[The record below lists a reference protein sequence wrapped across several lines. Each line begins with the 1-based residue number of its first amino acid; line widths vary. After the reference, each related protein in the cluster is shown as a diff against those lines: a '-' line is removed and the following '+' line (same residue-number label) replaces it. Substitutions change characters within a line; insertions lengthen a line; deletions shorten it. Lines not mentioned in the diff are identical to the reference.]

1 MPSVLRSPRLRRVIL
16 AYTVNRTGTW
26 FGVIALS
33 LAVFDHT
40 HSGLAV
46 AALLICSQALPAFIV
61 PAVVARVEA
70 SRQRSELSALY
81 AIEAV
86 ATVALAV
93 LLWNFSLPGILV
105 LVAID
110 GTAALAA
117 SALLRTESAR
127 VARAELDASDEHE
140 AEQKANAALNVAF
153 SATFVAGPALAGLI
167 VAAASASTALFI
179 DGASFLICALL
190 LLDLDPHAAQEES
203 QSVRARLLSAWGHI
217 RSVAP
222 LRDLLIAQSIGL
234 VFFEAAA
241 PIEVAYAKRT
251 LHAGNHGYG
260 FLVSAWGVGVVL
272 GSILFARAGSR
283 RLRLMVT
290 AGTVAIGAAYI
301 GFSVAPTLG
310 VASLAAAVGGVGN
323 GVQLAPVISGVQRL
337 TPDAL
342 QGRVMGA
349 VEALGAI
356 FPGLGLVLG
365 GVLVSVASPRA
376 AFAVIGAGACL
387 AAIAFARVHLDRVPA
402 LTATPASAA
411 DGPA

>member
-1 MPSVLRSPRLRRVIL
+1 MPAVLRSPRLRRVIL

-70 SRQRSELSALY
+70 SRRRSELSALY

-86 ATVALAV
+86 ATAALAV
-93 LLWNFSLPGILV
+93 LLWNFWLPGILV
-105 LVAID
+105 LVAVD

-117 SALLRTESAR
+117 SALLRTEAAR
-127 VARAELDASDEHE
+127 VARTELEAPDEHE

-153 SATFVAGPALAGLI
+153 SATFVLGPALAGLV
-167 VAAASASTALFI
+167 VAAAGASTALFI
-179 DGASFLICALL
+179 DVGSFVICALL
-190 LLDLDPHAAQEES
+190 LLDLNPHVVQEENE
-203 QSVRARLLSAWGHI
+203 SVRQRLVSAWVHI
-217 RSVAP
+217 RTVPP

-251 LHAGNHGYG
+251 LHAGDHGYG

-283 RLRLMVT
+283 RLGLMVT
-290 AGTVAIGAAYI
+290 GGTLAIGAAYL
-301 GFSVAPTLG
+301 GFSVAPTLA

-356 FPGLGLVLG
+356 FPGLGLILG
-365 GVLVSVASPRA
+365 GVLVSVVSPRV
-376 AFAVIGAGACL
+376 AFAVIGSGACL
-387 AAIAFARVHLDRVPA
+387 TAIAFARVHLDRVPA
-402 LTATPASAA
+402 MPSGAATPADALH
-411 DGPA
+411 